1 MYEFFYTDKL
11 RPRPIAN
18 IRPVTNEMVTG
29 VASNL
34 KL

>member
-1 MYEFFYTDKL
+1 MCDFFYTDEL
-11 RPRPIAN
+11 RPIPIAN